1 MVCIQ
6 VIELTIPLYIYIL
19 ILLTSLLHDQAYVN
33 IVKQEIKA
41 TVQSFLADKNAVNA
55 QTLFEMIKLNI
66 RGKTISYSAYKIKEE
81 RAKESELESKINK
94 LTDHL
99 VYCQHTGAPEII
111 IDSLER
117 DLNFFQKE

>member
-1 MVCIQ
+1 M
-6 VIELTIPLYIYIL
+6 
-19 ILLTSLLHDQAYVN
+19 
-33 IVKQEIKA
+33 
-41 TVQSFLADKNAVNA
+41 
-55 QTLFEMIKLNI
+55 
-66 RGKTISYSAYKIKEE
+66 RGKTISYSTYKVKEE

-117 DLNFFQKE
+117 DLNFFQKELEKICYKQVNASIMRSHIQYSEEGENHQNFS